1 MTKDQFVAEIAN
13 LPVEDRLAIV
23 QAVWEGLPEVSSPS
37 DTAKIK
43 AELDRRM
50 ANYHNDPSSAL
61 SFEEFKAMRD
71 SRRQ

>member
-23 QAVWEGLPEVSSPS
+23 QAVWEGLPETSSP
-37 DTAKIK
+37 DETAKIK
-43 AELDRRM
+43 SELDRRM
-50 ANYHNDPSSAL
+50 ANYRNDPSTAL
-61 SFEEFKAMRD
+61 TLEEFKAMRE